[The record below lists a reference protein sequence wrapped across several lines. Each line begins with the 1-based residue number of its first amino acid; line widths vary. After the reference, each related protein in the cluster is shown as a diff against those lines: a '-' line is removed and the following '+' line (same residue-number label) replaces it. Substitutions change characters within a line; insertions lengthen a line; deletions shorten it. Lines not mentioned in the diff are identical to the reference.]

1 MSKDTARKTY
11 HNAIKRLLEILKTM
25 DSEKP
30 VDLSRCRK
38 QIEARSGKIPKGQK
52 WFLLNKLF
60 GIMPSE
66 IAEMEGLTGSSVVR
80 QLIIRVS
87 DQLRAGGIR
96 LIESTPDEEE
106 AAKRRPE
113 EQQGKRRGNYLSSK

>member
-25 DSEKP
+25 DSEKS
-30 VDLSRCRK
+30 VDLSRYRK
-38 QIEARSGKIPKGQK
+38 QIEARSGTIPKGQK

-66 IAEMEGLTGSSVVR
+66 IAEM
-80 QLIIRVS
+80 
-87 DQLRAGGIR
+87 
-96 LIESTPDEEE
+96 
-106 AAKRRPE
+106 
-113 EQQGKRRGNYLSSK
+113 